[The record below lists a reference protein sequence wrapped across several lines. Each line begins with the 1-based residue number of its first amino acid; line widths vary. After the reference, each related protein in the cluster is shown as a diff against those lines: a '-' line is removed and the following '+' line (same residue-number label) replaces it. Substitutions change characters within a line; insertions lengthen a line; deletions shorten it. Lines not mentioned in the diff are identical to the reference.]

1 MKKTVTQSL
10 LAAAFAFGTAGLITP
25 AVAQEAEAPVEMTDE
40 ELDAV
45 MEELLEAELDAC
57 ADDEACIDAVL
68 DEYEADLDISEDDI
82 APEADMAAS
91 SAAEGAASAAA
102 VPAQAATDAAEA
114 VAPAQV
120 ATAPEAPEA
129 SDEEGV
135 LNSAGEADEDSDGTG
150 GTTRPGSRPDRESND
165 G

>member
-1 MKKTVTQSL
+1 MKKTATHTL
-10 LAAAFAFGTAGLITP
+10 LAAAFAFGTVGLIAP
-25 AVAQEAEAPVEMTDE
+25 AIAQEAEAPVEMTDE

-45 MEELLEAELDAC
+45 MEELLDAELDAC

-68 DEYEADLDISEDDI
+68 DEYEADLDISEGDV
-82 APEADMAAS
+82 APEADMEAS

-102 VPAQAATDAAEA
+102 APAQAATDAAEA
-114 VAPAQV
+114 VAPAQ
-120 ATAPEAPEA
+120 AASAPEAPEA
-129 SDEEGV
+129 ADEEGV

-150 GTTRPGSRPDRESND
+150 GTTRPGSRPDRQSND